1 MVGTSAHPKRNIHL
15 IIRYKPGICNAQH
28 TTVLKRVN
36 KNERMFTQTDCV
48 FKPYLRRERET
59 HTHTEKK
66 KKSCD
71 VLIAS
76 IITNADK

>member
-1 MVGTSAHPKRNIHL
+1 MYLSTSKRNIYL
-15 IIRYKPGICNAQH
+15 IIRCETGSCNALH
-28 TTVLKRVN
+28 TAVLKRIN

-48 FKPYLRRERET
+48 FKPYLRRET
-59 HTHTEKK
+59 HAHTQKK